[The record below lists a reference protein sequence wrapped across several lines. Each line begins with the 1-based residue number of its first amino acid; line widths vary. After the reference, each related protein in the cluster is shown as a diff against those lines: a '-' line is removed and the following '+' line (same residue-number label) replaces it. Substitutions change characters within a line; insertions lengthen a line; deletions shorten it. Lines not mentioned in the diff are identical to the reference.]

1 MFDVSFG
8 ELLLIAV
15 VALVVIGPERLPGA
29 ARTAG
34 ALLRRVRRGW
44 DSVRAEVTRELEAE
58 ELRAPLRE
66 AQEAARAAMSEVREQ
81 ANAATESLGNVAQD
95 ARNVMRPIPRQI
107 SDESSTSIAP
117 PSAAAPSGNN
127 DDSTG

>member
-15 VALVVIGPERLPGA
+15 VALVVLGPERLPGA

-44 DSVRAEVTRELEAE
+44 DSVRTEVMRELEAE
-58 ELRAPLRE
+58 ELHGKLKQ
-66 AQEAARAAMSEVREQ
+66 AQDAARSAADDLRAQVHAASDTV
-81 ANAATESLGNVAQD
+81 ANAAQQARGVMRSLQAQD
-95 ARNVMRPIPRQI
+95 GSA
-107 SDESSTSIAP
+107 STADATTQ
-117 PSAAAPSGNN
+117 AASRKENG
-127 DDSTG
+127 DGG

>member
-15 VALVVIGPERLPGA
+15 VALVVLGPERLPGA

-44 DSVRAEVTRELEAE
+44 DSVRTEVMRELEAE
-58 ELRAPLRE
+58 ELRGKLKE
-66 AQEAARAAMSEVREQ
+66 AQEAARSAADDLRSHARAASDTVE
-81 ANAATESLGNVAQD
+81 NAAQQAQQ
-95 ARNVMRPIPRQI
+95 AMRPLPAQEGGV
-107 SDESSTSIAP
+107 STADAPTHAESRREDGDGHA
-117 PSAAAPSGNN
+117 
-127 DDSTG
+127 

>member
-15 VALVVIGPERLPGA
+15 VALVVLGPERLPGA

-44 DSVRAEVTRELEAE
+44 DSVRSEVMRELEAE
-58 ELRAPLRE
+58 ELRGKLKE
-66 AQEAARAAMSEVREQ
+66 AQEAARSAADDLRAHARAASDTLE
-81 ANAATESLGNVAQD
+81 NAAQQAQ
-95 ARNVMRPIPRQI
+95 RVMRPLQARDEDIPAG
-107 SDESSTSIAP
+107 D
-117 PSAAAPSGNN
+117 AATQAGSRRENG
-127 DDSTG
+127 DGHA

>member
-15 VALVVIGPERLPGA
+15 VALVVLGPERLPGA

-44 DSVRAEVTRELEAE
+44 DSVRAEVMRELEAE
-58 ELRAPLRE
+58 ELRGKLKE
-66 AQEAARAAMSEVREQ
+66 AQEAVRGTADDLRAHVHAASDTVG
-81 ANAATESLGNVAQD
+81 NAALQ
-95 ARNVMRPIPRQI
+95 ARDVMRPLPAQ
-107 SDESSTSIAP
+107 DESH
-117 PSAAAPSGNN
+117 SADGVPTQPGSRAGDG
-127 DDSTG
+127 DDHA